1 LLNLMKLRLDDDKM
15 SDHFFEDTR
24 ILGIVCTLKNYH
36 FCWHIEKALQIDFQ
50 TAPDL
55 QIGMEKNRRSYSFT
69 VYEFLQP
76 ISAKE
81 HFLYSN
87 KHDGEFLLP
96 ELQHLD
102 FIWLVR
108 DSFQDELYFQ
118 QIQQQLRSIPGV
130 QLVTEVAH
138 EKIKS
143 RDNLQR

>member
-1 LLNLMKLRLDDDKM
+1 
-15 SDHFFEDTR
+15 
-24 ILGIVCTLKNYH
+24 
-36 FCWHIEKALQIDFQ
+36 
-50 TAPDL
+50 L

-69 VYEFLQP
+69 VYEFLHP

-108 DSFQDELYFQ
+108 DSFHDESYFNQ
-118 QIQQQLRSIPGV
+118 LQQQLRSIPGV

>member
-1 LLNLMKLRLDDDKM
+1 L
-15 SDHFFEDTR
+15 HT
-24 ILGIVCTLKNYH
+24 
-36 FCWHIEKALQIDFQ
+36 
-50 TAPDL
+50 
-55 QIGMEKNRRSYSFT
+55 
-69 VYEFLQP
+69 

-81 HFLYSN
+81 HYLYSN
-87 KHDGEFLLP
+87 KLDGEFLLP

-108 DSFQDELYFQ
+108 DSFQDEQYFQ
-118 QIQQQLRSIPGV
+118 QLHQQLKTIPGV